1 MTAVKKK
8 RTRKQPQPASPPNR
22 FFQKQL
28 AAEEAPSL
36 ETMKALFTEAAATH
50 MVQPWHQLEED
61 QLVIFQEPVSGDL
74 CFCSVMGALGEARVV
89 QVYIGLQSYFWFK
102 KIHAGE
108 AASVGDYLA
117 NQHSVYVD
125 YVRPSEMTPPD
136 RELAKA
142 MGHPLARGTDAPVF
156 RTIRPGYH
164 PWYVTEGEARILTQG
179 LQAVL
184 AALDL
189 LLKNEVDL
197 WVEEDVYPL
206 VEFITEHADHTE
218 YTIRR
223 VRGPSEA
230 ATMPKLPELDETRIR
245 AILDRRLAS
254 AGNLEVD
261 HFYSAVKIGAA
272 HERKACMRIALAIDA
287 KTALAY
293 PPQVSAPEESIGTML
308 QQVVLEAIEA
318 KRALPAEVH
327 VRNREFKI
335 LLDRL
340 GETLGFRV
348 KVKDSLPALEF
359 AKSEMQLMLG
369 DPGLAP

>member
-1 MTAVKKK
+1 M
-8 RTRKQPQPASPPNR
+8 
-22 FFQKQL
+22 
-28 AAEEAPSL
+28 
-36 ETMKALFTEAAATH
+36 
-50 MVQPWHQLEED
+50 
-61 QLVIFQEPVSGDL
+61 
-74 CFCSVMGALGEARVV
+74 V